1 MTTVSGIPGE
11 GEHAPSPKIRF
22 FKTPRKRRR
31 WPWVIF
37 YSVWMVV
44 GLVAAVAW
52 GVDRAAQHL
61 LDQISPNNSTVIAAR
76 KVLVRQTGPDTTFVI
91 LGSDHRNWVAGSESL
106 SDSMILVRMSPRQNL
121 ISIMSVPRDLKVTI
135 PGYSGYQKINAA
147 YSLGGPKLSIQ
158 TVEQNLGVSINHYV
172 NVGFQGFFQI
182 VQHLGGLYT
191 QVDRRYY
198 NPLGTG
204 YSPIDLQPGYQIL
217 NGNQALA
224 FARFRHTDS
233 DIVRSA
239 RQQQIIIDLKR
250 QASEKLGITDVPLL
264 LNTIAGSIETDV
276 HSLSELINIGQFLIG
291 LPHGRIFHTT
301 LQVSFD
307 TTPGDPAYDLASPQQ
322 IAQSVHAF
330 MNPIA
335 VAGKQISSQTVTTHP
350 VAPATPTTPKS
361 TAAGAT
367 AKQKAAAAAAAANKL
382 PSGLIV
388 ELRARCRADRPRSDG
403 APAAGAVPPGSQ
415 LPAGLGR
422 ARAGVHDPRRPERW
436 VAVGGRGVRQQPAGR
451 QLLRRPGDPAALAA
465 GHAVPDEQDLR
476 RDTHLRPVPGRVGTS
491 LCRLLAEPHL
501 VLGLQ
506 HVLRGADPGG
516 DGRYRGEPAA
526 GRSRDRG
533 AQGARRTDARPGVGR
548 PSPFAAHPL
557 SGAARAI

>member
-1 MTTVSGIPGE
+1 VTTVPGIPG
-11 GEHAPSPKIRF
+11 GGDNAPPPTIRY

-37 YSVWMVV
+37 YSVWLMV

-76 KVLVRQTGPDTTFVI
+76 KVLVKPTGPDTTFII
-91 LGSDHRNWVAGSESL
+91 LGSDHRSWVPGSESL
-106 SDSMILVRMSPRQNL
+106 SDSMILVRLSPGQNL
-121 ISIMSVPRDLKVTI
+121 ISIMSVPRDLKVTV
-135 PGYSGYQKINAA
+135 PGYPGYQKINAA
-147 YSLGGPKLSIQ
+147 YALGGPKLSIQ

-182 VQHLGGLYT
+182 VQHLGGLDT

-224 FARFRHTDS
+224 FARFRHTDT
-233 DIVRSA
+233 DIVRAA

-322 IAQSVHAF
+322 IQQSVYAF
-330 MNPIA
+330 MNPLS
-335 VAGKQISSQTVTTHP
+335 VAGKQITSKTVTVHAA
-350 VAPATPTTPKS
+350 APAKAATTKTTPAS
-361 TAAGAT
+361 SAST
-367 AKQKAAAAAAAANKL
+367 AKQKAAAAAAANKI
-382 PSGLIV
+382 PSGLV
-388 ELRARCRADRPRSDG
+388 VSS
-403 APAAGAVPPGSQ
+403 APAAALTGLGGTGLPLLVPSLQDTNSQ
-415 LPAGLGR
+415 LDTVEPVRAYTIPGGPDGGWPSVVEVFANNQQAGSYYDVQETRLPSPPVMQSPTSKIYAGARTYELFQDGSVLRYVGFWQNHTWYWISNTFSGALTPA
-422 ARAGVHDPRRPERW
+422 EM
-436 VAVGGRGVRQQPAGR
+436 VGIAASLQPAGHAI
-451 QLLRRPGDPAALAA
+451 AAPK
-465 GHAVPDEQDLR
+465 G
-476 RDTHLRPVPGRVGTS
+476 
-491 LCRLLAEPHL
+491 
-501 VLGLQ
+501 LGLLT
-506 HVLRGADPGG
+506 HGLA
-516 DGRYRGEPAA
+516 
-526 GRSRDRG
+526 
-533 AQGARRTDARPGVGR
+533 
-548 PSPFAAHPL
+548 
-557 SGAARAI
+557 

>member
-1 MTTVSGIPGE
+1 MTTVSGIPGD
-11 GEHAPSPKIRF
+11 GEPAAPPKIRY

-31 WPWVIF
+31 WPWIIF

-44 GLVAAVAW
+44 GVVAAVAW

-76 KVLVRQTGPDTTFVI
+76 KVLVKQTGPDTTFII

-135 PGYSGYQKINAA
+135 PGYAGYQKINGA

-224 FARFRHTDS
+224 FARFRHTDT

-307 TTPGDPAYDLASPQQ
+307 TTPGQPAYDLASPQQ
-322 IAQSVHAF
+322 IAQSVYAF
-330 MNPIA
+330 MNPLA
-335 VAGKQISSQTVTTHP
+335 VAGKRIASHTVTTHP
-350 VAPATPTTPKS
+350 AAPAKPAAPTS
-361 TAAGAT
+361 TAAPTATAAAAT
-367 AKQKAAAAAAAANKL
+367 AKQKAAAAAAAANRL
-382 PSGLIV
+382 PSGLV
-388 ELRARCRADRPRSDG
+388 VSS
-403 APAAGAVPPGSQ
+403 APAAALV
-415 LPAGLGR
+415 GLGR
-422 ARAGVHDPRRPERW
+422 TGLPLLVPSLQDSNSQLDSVKPVRAYTIPGGPSGGWPSVVEVFANSQQAGSYYDVQETRLPSPPVMQSPTSKIYAGARTYDLFQDGSVLRY
-436 VAVGGRGVRQQPAGR
+436 VGFWQNHTWYWISNTFSGALSPAEMVGIAASLQPAGHR
-451 QLLRRPGDPAALAA
+451 VAAPK
-465 GHAVPDEQDLR
+465 G
-476 RDTHLRPVPGRVGTS
+476 
-491 LCRLLAEPHL
+491 
-501 VLGLQ
+501 LGLLT
-506 HVLRGADPGG
+506 HGLG
-516 DGRYRGEPAA
+516 
-526 GRSRDRG
+526 
-533 AQGARRTDARPGVGR
+533 
-548 PSPFAAHPL
+548 
-557 SGAARAI
+557 

>member
-1 MTTVSGIPGE
+1 VTTVSGIPGDGHE
-11 GEHAPSPKIRF
+11 APPPKIRY

-37 YSVWMVV
+37 YAVWMMV

-76 KVLVRQTGPDTTFVI
+76 KVLVKPTGPDTTFII
-91 LGSDHRNWVAGSESL
+91 LGSDHRSWVAGSESL
-106 SDSMILVRMSPRQNL
+106 SDSMILVRLSPRQNL

-135 PGYSGYQKINAA
+135 PGYAGYQKINAA

-158 TVEQNLGVSINHYV
+158 TAEQNLGVSINHFV

-224 FARFRHTDS
+224 FARFRHTDT
-233 DIVRSA
+233 DIVRAA

-276 HSLSELINIGQFLIG
+276 HSLSQLINIGEFLIG

-307 TTPGDPAYDLASPQQ
+307 TTPGQPAYDLASPQQ
-322 IAQSVHAF
+322 VQQSVYAF
-330 MNPIA
+330 MNPLA
-335 VAGKQISSQTVTTHP
+335 VAGRQISSTTVTAHP
-350 VAPATPTTPKS
+350 AAPAKTATATPGTAKPATTPAS
-361 TAAGAT
+361 
-367 AKQKAAAAAAAANKL
+367 AKQAAAAAAAAANRI
-382 PSGLIV
+382 PSGLV
-388 ELRARCRADRPRSDG
+388 VSA
-403 APAAGAVPPGSQ
+403 APAAALKGLGGTGLPLLVPSLQDSNSQ
-415 LPAGLGR
+415 LDSVEPVRAYTIPGGPNGGWASVVEVFANGQQAGSYYDIQETRLPSPPVMQSPTSKIYAGARTYDLFQDGSVLRYDGFWQNHTWYWISNTFSGALTPAEMVGIAASLQPASHAIAAPKGLG
-422 ARAGVHDPRRPERW
+422 
-436 VAVGGRGVRQQPAGR
+436 
-451 QLLRRPGDPAALAA
+451 LL
-465 GHAVPDEQDLR
+465 
-476 RDTHLRPVPGRVGTS
+476 TH
-491 LCRLLAEPHL
+491 
-501 VLGLQ
+501 GL
-506 HVLRGADPGG
+506 
-516 DGRYRGEPAA
+516 
-526 GRSRDRG
+526 
-533 AQGARRTDARPGVGR
+533 T
-548 PSPFAAHPL
+548 
-557 SGAARAI
+557 

>member
-1 MTTVSGIPGE
+1 VTTVPGIPG
-11 GEHAPSPKIRF
+11 GGDNAPPPTIRY

-37 YSVWMVV
+37 YSVWLMV

-76 KVLVRQTGPDTTFVI
+76 KVLVKPTGPDTTFII
-91 LGSDHRNWVAGSESL
+91 LGSDHRSWVPGSESL
-106 SDSMILVRMSPRQNL
+106 SDSMILVRLSPGQNL
-121 ISIMSVPRDLKVTI
+121 ISIMSVPRDLKVTV
-135 PGYSGYQKINAA
+135 PGYPGYQKINAA
-147 YSLGGPKLSIQ
+147 YALGGPKLSIQ

-182 VQHLGGLYT
+182 VQHLGGLDT

-217 NGNQALA
+217 NGNQALS
-224 FARFRHTDS
+224 FARFRHTDT
-233 DIVRSA
+233 DIVRAA

-322 IAQSVHAF
+322 IQQSVYAF
-330 MNPIA
+330 MNPLS
-335 VAGKQISSQTVTTHP
+335 VAGKQITSKTVTVHAA
-350 VAPATPTTPKS
+350 APAKAATTKTTPAS
-361 TAAGAT
+361 SAST
-367 AKQKAAAAAAAANKL
+367 AKQKAAAAAAANKI
-382 PSGLIV
+382 PSGLV
-388 ELRARCRADRPRSDG
+388 VSS
-403 APAAGAVPPGSQ
+403 APAAALTGLGGTGLPLLVPSLQDTNSQ
-415 LPAGLGR
+415 LDTVEPVRAYTIPGGPDGGWPSVVEVFANNQQAGSYYDVQETRLPSPPVMQSPTSKIYAGARTYELFQDGSVLRYVGFWQNHTWYWISNTFSGALTPA
-422 ARAGVHDPRRPERW
+422 EM
-436 VAVGGRGVRQQPAGR
+436 VGIAASLQPAGHAI
-451 QLLRRPGDPAALAA
+451 AAPK
-465 GHAVPDEQDLR
+465 G
-476 RDTHLRPVPGRVGTS
+476 
-491 LCRLLAEPHL
+491 
-501 VLGLQ
+501 LGLLT
-506 HVLRGADPGG
+506 HGLA
-516 DGRYRGEPAA
+516 
-526 GRSRDRG
+526 
-533 AQGARRTDARPGVGR
+533 
-548 PSPFAAHPL
+548 
-557 SGAARAI
+557 

>member
-1 MTTVSGIPGE
+1 VTTVSGISGGDE
-11 GEHAPSPKIRF
+11 GAPPPKINY

-37 YSVWMVV
+37 YTVWVVV

-76 KVLVRQTGPDTTFVI
+76 KVLVKQTGPDTTFII
-91 LGSDHRNWVAGSESL
+91 LGSDHRSWVAGSESL
-106 SDSMILVRMSPRQNL
+106 SDSMILVRLSPRQNL
-121 ISIMSVPRDLKVTI
+121 ISIMSVPRDLRVSI
-135 PGYSGYQKINAA
+135 PGYAGYQKINAA

-198 NPLGTG
+198 NPAGDG

-217 NGNQALA
+217 NGNQALE
-224 FARFRHTDS
+224 FARFRHTDT
-233 DIVRSA
+233 DIVRAA

-264 LNTIAGSIETDV
+264 LNTIAGSVETDV

-307 TTPGDPAYDLASPQQ
+307 TTPGDPAYDLATPQQ
-322 IAQSVHAF
+322 IQQSVYAF
-330 MNPIA
+330 MNPLA
-335 VAGKQISSQTVTTHP
+335 VAGKQIASKTVTVH
-350 VAPATPTTPKS
+350 AAAAAKAATTKTS
-361 TAAGAT
+361 TSATT
-367 AKQKAAAAAAAANKL
+367 AKQKAAAAAAANAI

-388 ELRARCRADRPRSDG
+388 SS
-403 APAAGAVPPGSQ
+403 APAAALQGLGGTGLPLLAPSLMDGNSQPDSVEPVRAYTIPGGPTGGWPSVVEVFANGQQPGSYYDVQ
-415 LPAGLGR
+415 ETRLPSPPVMQSPTSKIYAGKRTYDLFQDGSVLR
-422 ARAGVHDPRRPERW
+422 Y
-436 VAVGGRGVRQQPAGR
+436 VGFWQNQTWYWISNTFSGALTPAEMVGIAASLQPAGHAI
-451 QLLRRPGDPAALAA
+451 AA
-465 GHAVPDEQDLR
+465 PK
-476 RDTHLRPVPGRVGTS
+476 
-491 LCRLLAEPHL
+491 
-501 VLGLQ
+501 
-506 HVLRGADPGG
+506 
-516 DGRYRGEPAA
+516 
-526 GRSRDRG
+526 
-533 AQGARRTDARPGVGR
+533 GVGLLTR
-548 PSPFAAHPL
+548 GL
-557 SGAARAI
+557 G